1 MTHFSNAQLYAVLT
15 KPGYLVVDKSVVQS
29 PQPKPAVFHAPV
41 EPVQGKAFYSGRVL
55 VRITSYRRR
64 LLDPDNLTPKWF
76 LDSCRYSRIISDDRP
91 EDISLQLGQ
100 EKVKNKAEE
109 RTEILIQPIGPA
121 GILDTGDVSA
131 KKQAN
136 G

>member
-1 MTHFSNAQLYAVLT
+1 MSRRFSNSDLYEVLT
-15 KPGYLVVDKSVVQS
+15 KPGYLVLADRGEVQGTK
-29 PQPKPAVFHAPV
+29 PQPAVLHASV

-55 VRITSYRRR
+55 ISITSYRRR

-100 EKVKNKAEE
+100 EKVKTKAEE
-109 RTEILIQPIGPA
+109 RTEILIQPILIA
-121 GILDTGDVSA
+121 GILDTGAVSA
-131 KKQAN
+131 KK
-136 G
+136 

>member
-1 MTHFSNAQLYAVLT
+1 MTHFSDAQLYAVLS
-15 KPGYLVVDKSVVQS
+15 KPGYLTTDKSVVQD
-29 PQPKPAVFHAPV
+29 PQPQPAVLHASV

-91 EDISLQLGQ
+91 EDISLQIGQ
-100 EKVKNKAEE
+100 EKVKTKAEE
-109 RTEILIQPIGPA
+109 RTEILIQPDRPA
-121 GILDTGDVSA
+121 GILDTGAVSA
-131 KKQAN
+131 KK
-136 G
+136 